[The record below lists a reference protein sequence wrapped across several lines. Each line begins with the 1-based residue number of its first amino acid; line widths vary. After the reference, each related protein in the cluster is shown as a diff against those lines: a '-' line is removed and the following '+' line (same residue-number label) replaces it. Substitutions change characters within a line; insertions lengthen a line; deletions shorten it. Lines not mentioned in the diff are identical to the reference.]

1 MKGSEPLQRLSPL
14 CHAVEGGFDFQVN
27 ALQRLPLTEESLLL
41 IICKQ
46 EQVVMDQLKCEY
58 TRQEGQGSGVT
69 RRGRPF
75 DISYSLMLCKFCG
88 NLEDSPN
95 NTPYCPHKL
104 SILKQRL
111 ISE

>member
-1 MKGSEPLQRLSPL
+1 MICRQERVDMNQ
-14 CHAVEGGFDFQVN
+14 
-27 ALQRLPLTEESLLL
+27 LT
-41 IICKQ
+41 
-46 EQVVMDQLKCEY
+46 CEY
-58 TRQEGQGSGVT
+58 TRQKGQGSGVT

-104 SILKQRL
+104 SVLKQRL
-111 ISE
+111 LSE